1 MGGLQISRLKK
12 LDADAKDLINKL
24 KLKMKHMKKNW
35 I

>member
-12 LDADAKDLINKL
+12 LDADVKDLINKV
-24 KLKMKHMKKNW
+24 KLKMKDMKKSW